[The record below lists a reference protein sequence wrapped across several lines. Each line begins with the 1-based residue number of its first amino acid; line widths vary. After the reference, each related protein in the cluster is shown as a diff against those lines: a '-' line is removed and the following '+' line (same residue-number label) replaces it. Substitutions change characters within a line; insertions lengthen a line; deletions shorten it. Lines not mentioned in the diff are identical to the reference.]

1 MQFIDEVYI
10 LCITDDI
17 LPRKG
22 IIVSALSGSGVAFAL
37 ELGTTF
43 GFDKPLVQKEKLKAG
58 LNVKHD
64 YFQPYTW
71 DDDPQWRAYSQG
83 VGSTTNK
90 KGLMVAACEAVGL
103 GAWGFT
109 ENSFNCNGMDQ
120 DVPSPGLFE
129 ISRSHRSQFLYLL
142 VIWSINGTNNIIYC
156 VEMNKD

>member
-1 MQFIDEVYI
+1 VQFIDEVYI

-71 DDDPQWRAYSQG
+71 DDDPQ
-83 VGSTTNK
+83 
-90 KGLMVAACEAVGL
+90 
-103 GAWGFT
+103 
-109 ENSFNCNGMDQ
+109 
-120 DVPSPGLFE
+120 
-129 ISRSHRSQFLYLL
+129 
-142 VIWSINGTNNIIYC
+142 
-156 VEMNKD
+156 